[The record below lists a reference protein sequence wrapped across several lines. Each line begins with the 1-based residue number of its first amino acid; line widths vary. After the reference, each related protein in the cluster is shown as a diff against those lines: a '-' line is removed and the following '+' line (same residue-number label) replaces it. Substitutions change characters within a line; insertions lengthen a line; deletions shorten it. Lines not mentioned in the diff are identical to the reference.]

1 MTANDDHTETI
12 EAYTGLDGALY
23 EIDHL
28 GICFPEQAGMYAVY
42 RDGEQ
47 VAEFVPS
54 PTETVLPEALTRGQL
69 IELAQAA
76 VEDEE

>member
-1 MTANDDHTETI
+1 MTTSYDHTETI
-12 EAYTGLDGALY
+12 EAYTGPDGALH

-28 GICFPEQAGMYAVY
+28 GICFPEQAGLYAVY

-54 PTETVLPEALTRGQL
+54 PIETVLPEALTREEL

-76 VEDEE
+76 VEDDA